1 MTPQQGHKPEERLMR
16 CFAAIGAILLAVLAS
31 VASGVA
37 EQYPNHV
44 VTIIVPYPAG
54 GPTDQLAREIAP
66 ALSEKLGQNFIIEN
80 ISGGGTNIATAR
92 VARAEKDGHTLL
104 LHNLQISANVS
115 LYNNLPFDTEKDL
128 TPIIFINNNPLILIG
143 RKTLE
148 PNTLKELV
156 VLMKTK
162 SLKAAHPGVGA
173 TGHLATSL
181 LAQEAKVSIDLI
193 PYRGAAPALQDIAG
207 GHVDLFFAT
216 PQSVVQQVAAGE
228 MKAYGITAKE
238 KSPQFPKTDSFVK
251 EFGPKLEILYWH
263 ALFAPA
269 GTPDAIVDKL
279 NVTLQ
284 EIMANPATLKLWAN
298 SGVAP
303 YPKDQR
309 SPAAA
314 RALLKNEI
322 TRWSQVIRDN
332 HIQAPVQ

>member
-1 MTPQQGHKPEERLMR
+1 MKTKTVVALACLVIALVMP
-16 CFAAIGAILLAVLAS
+16 AAAQ
-31 VASGVA
+31 
-37 EQYPNHV
+37 QYPNHQ

-66 ALSEKLGQNFIIEN
+66 ALAEKLGQPFIVEN

-115 LYNNLPFDTEKDL
+115 LYSGLPFDIEKDL
-128 TPIIFINNNPLILIG
+128 RPVMFINNNPLILIG

-148 PNTLKELV
+148 PNSLKELV
-156 VLMKTK
+156 ALMRTKT
-162 SLKAAHPGVGA
+162 LKAAHPGVGA

-181 LAQEAKVSIDLI
+181 LAQEAKVTIDLI

-228 MKAYGITAKE
+228 MKSFGITAKE
-238 KSPQFPKTDSFVK
+238 KSPQFPKADSFVS

-269 GTPDAIVDKL
+269 GTPDAIVEKL
-279 NVTLQ
+279 NATIQDIVS
-284 EIMANPATLKLWAN
+284 NPALLKSWAN
-298 SGVAP
+298 SGVSP
-303 YPKDQR
+303 YPKEQR
-309 SPAAA
+309 SSAAA
-314 RALLKNEI
+314 RVLLKSEI
-322 TRWSQVIRDN
+322 ARWGQVVRDN
-332 HIQAPVQ
+332 HIQGQTQ

>member
-1 MTPQQGHKPEERLMR
+1 MR
-16 CFAAIGAILLAVLAS
+16 CIAAIGAILLAVLAS
-31 VASGVA
+31 TAPGLA
-37 EQYPNHV
+37 QQYPNHV

-66 ALSEKLGQNFIIEN
+66 ALSEKLGQNFIVEN
-80 ISGGGTNIATAR
+80 VSGGGTNIATAR
-92 VARAEKDGHTLL
+92 VVRAEKDGHTLL

-128 TPIIFINNNPLILIG
+128 SPVIFINNNPLILIG

-156 VLMKTK
+156 ALMKTK
-162 SLKAAHPGVGA
+162 TLKAAHPGVGA

-216 PQSVVQQVAAGE
+216 PQSVVNQVAAGE

-238 KSPQFPKTDSFVK
+238 KSPQFPKADSFVK

-269 GTPDAIVDKL
+269 GTPDAIINKL
-279 NVTLQ
+279 NSTLQ
-284 EIMANPATLKLWAN
+284 EIVANPATLKSWAN

-314 RALLKNEI
+314 RVLLKGEI
-322 TRWSQVIRDN
+322 TRWSQVVRDN
-332 HIQAPVQ
+332 KIQAPVQ

>member
-1 MTPQQGHKPEERLMR
+1 
-16 CFAAIGAILLAVLAS
+16 
-31 VASGVA
+31 
-37 EQYPNHV
+37 
-44 VTIIVPYPAG
+44 VPYPAG

-66 ALSEKLGQNFIIEN
+66 ALSEKLGQNFIVEN
-80 ISGGGTNIATAR
+80 VSGGGTNIATTR
-92 VARAEKDGHTLL
+92 VVRAEKDGHTLL

-128 TPIIFINNNPLILIG
+128 SPVIFINNNPLILIG

-156 VLMKTK
+156 ALMKTK
-162 SLKAAHPGVGA
+162 TLKAAHPGVGA

-216 PQSVVQQVAAGE
+216 PQSVVNQVAAGA

-238 KSPQFPKTDSFVK
+238 KSPQFPKADSFVK

-269 GTPDAIVDKL
+269 GTPDAIINKL
-279 NVTLQ
+279 NATLQ
-284 EIMANPATLKLWAN
+284 EIVANPATLKSWAN

-314 RALLKNEI
+314 RVLLKDEI
-322 TRWSQVIRDN
+322 ARWSQVVRDN
-332 HIQAPVQ
+332 KIQAPVQ